1 MDISPKTSQGA
12 KCPVC
17 GAPMNAHYKP
27 FCSKHCA
34 DVDLNRWFT
43 GNYVVH
49 TNEQPTEEDLVASVM
64 EQKEILNKNKGTLG

>member
-1 MDISPKTSQGA
+1 MSDEIVILNT

-17 GAPMNAHYKP
+17 GENATLKYKP

-49 TNEQPTEEDLVASVM
+49 TNEEPTEEDLLESQSNL
-64 EQKEILNKNKGTLG
+64 E

>member
-1 MDISPKTSQGA
+1 MKPEQLTP

-17 GAPMNAHYKP
+17 GAPMNQHYKP

-49 TNEQPTEEDLVASVM
+49 TNEQPTEDDLVKISLSPI
-64 EQKEILNKNKGTLG
+64 EN